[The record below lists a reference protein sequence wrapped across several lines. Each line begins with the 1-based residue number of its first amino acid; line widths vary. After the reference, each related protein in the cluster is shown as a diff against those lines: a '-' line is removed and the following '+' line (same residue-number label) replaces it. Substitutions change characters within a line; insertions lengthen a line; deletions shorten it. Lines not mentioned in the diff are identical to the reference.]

1 MKELFTADHV
11 FTTMRVAAL
20 VVFGI
25 PFGIYLGRATQK
37 AVSLRFSLQ
46 QGMVFGKIIQY
57 GAIIIVVVT
66 VFHQIG
72 FSLTPLLGAAGIVGI
87 ALGFASQTSVSNIIS
102 GIFLIIE
109 EPFEVGDLVTIGDTT
124 GFVISVDILSV
135 KLRATDNRFIRIPN
149 ESVIKNQVTNFTRFS
164 IRRIDISLSVA
175 YKEDIKKVREILLDV
190 AFKNPFSLQEPEP
203 LVIFSGFGNSSIDL
217 TFAVWTHKDNFLK
230 VKNTIHEEVKERFDA
245 EGIEI
250 PFPHLSLYSGLATEP
265 FPIKIVGEGESL

>member
-164 IRRIDISLSVA
+164 IRRIDIALSVA

-217 TFAVWTHKDNFLK
+217 NFAVWTHKDNFLK

>member
-164 IRRIDISLSVA
+164 IRRIDIALSVA

>member
-25 PFGIYLGRATQK
+25 PFGIDLGRATQK

-46 QGMVFGKIIQY
+46 PGMVFGKIIQY

-164 IRRIDISLSVA
+164 IRRIDIALSVA